1 MPVTEELLKAASEAD
16 VSLVIIGRTAGEDQ
30 DNSDTEG
37 SYRLQKEEENL
48 IKSITEVSRRTVVL
62 INSGNI
68 IDMSWVNRYHPQG
81 VLYVWQGGQEGGNG
95 VADIL
100 IGRQSPSGKLTDTI
114 AEKITDY
121 PSTTGVCKWCKNPE
135 NVRFTLSVL
144 ERLAHRYGS
153 YSQLFGIEVLNEPI
167 SFSVFMTSPSRS
179 KTRDKKEAKGSSY
192 VPFKF
197 LKAFYR
203 KAYQLLRKHMS
214 EEKVIVFHEG
224 FRLGRW
230 KKFFSDND
238 MKNVMLD
245 THIYI
250 FAMESFVPF
259 HNLRIYQI
267 YINLNKW
274 LLKRVGKY
282 TPVFVGE
289 WCISNRLANNC
300 CNTEKAAVLYRQIAD
315 MQMEAW
321 AESAGYFYWNY
332 QLGRDTSVHMDEHWK
347 ESWDLRRC
355 WNHQWITHS

>member
-1 MPVTEELLKAASEAD
+1 
-16 VSLVIIGRTAGEDQ
+16 
-30 DNSDTEG
+30 
-37 SYRLQKEEENL
+37 
-48 IKSITEVSRRTVVL
+48 
-62 INSGNI
+62 
-68 IDMSWVNRYHPQG
+68 
-81 VLYVWQGGQEGGNG
+81 
-95 VADIL
+95 
-100 IGRQSPSGKLTDTI
+100 
-114 AEKITDY
+114 
-121 PSTTGVCKWCKNPE
+121 
-135 NVRFTLSVL
+135 
-144 ERLAHRYGS
+144 
-153 YSQLFGIEVLNEPI
+153 
-167 SFSVFMTSPSRS
+167 
-179 KTRDKKEAKGSSY
+179 
-192 VPFKF
+192 
-197 LKAFYR
+197 
-203 KAYQLLRKHMS
+203 MS